1 MKRSKKITSL
11 FAAMLMLVTALTG
24 AVPAYAKS
32 AYGSI
37 SCSNQS
43 ASCSLISNNKNTA
56 SAKTSAFY
64 KFDYIYAYVIGCEVD
79 SRGEVVRYISGTPA
93 EKTSAT
99 SSGETKISTK
109 STANCFENLASA
121 HIVKKGSCEKSLPL
135 ELHW

>member
-79 SRGEVVRYISGTPA
+79 SRGEVVRYISDSS
-93 EKTSAT
+93 EDNIST
-99 SSGETKISTK
+99 SSGEATISTK